1 MKLFFDGE
9 EVTLQKLKEILDNLE
24 YREGYNEE
32 LAVEDITEEGIE
44 FSICG
49 VSWY

>member
-9 EVTLQKLKEILDNLE
+9 KVTLPQLKEILDNLE
-24 YREGYNEE
+24 YKEGYNEE
-32 LAVEDITEEGIE
+32 LTVEGITEEGIE